1 MLRTLFPLFD
11 KKRIRRTRPVLPDEP
26 AEPAVAD
33 GDTVPAGEGEPLVV
47 AGREALR
54 RPGKLDTGAEQKV
67 YQTGPSLLDYLPWAE
82 FLDHEQCLLLDD
94 GVSVGA
100 VYAISPV
107 ATEGRTLD
115 RLTQIRDTV
124 EDALQDSFDEHD
136 DNPWV
141 VQFFCQ
147 DEDNVD
153 AYLDGLKAY
162 VKPHARDTAFTR
174 DWLAVTGRH
183 LRGIARPEGLFTDTL
198 ITGQPW
204 RGQQRRTR
212 MVIYRHVGHHS
223 RDPMPPVAMLN
234 QVGERVTSA
243 LSGAGILSVRQNGAQ
258 VHDWLLRLFN
268 PAPQWVD
275 KTTLYREARYFDRR
289 ETPEGAMPVRND
301 FAETLWFTPPR
312 SDVEHGV
319 WWLDDKAH
327 CAVPVEKLRRPPEP
341 GQLTGEQARGE
352 KKINALMDTFPAGTM
367 VCMTIVVQP
376 QDTLE
381 ADFTRLAK
389 NAVGENTDSGRVRQ
403 DVKTVKE
410 YLGNRH
416 KLYRAG
422 LTFLLR
428 ADNVEAL
435 NHKRVA
441 LSTVLLGAGLQPVR
455 PEFDVAPLNT
465 WLRALPMCF
474 NPRTD
479 KKHWYTRLTWVQHLA
494 GLLPVTGRETGTGHP
509 GMSFFNRG
517 GDTLTFDPLNK
528 LDRSQNA
535 HLLLFGPTGA
545 GKSATLCALLSQLM
559 AVHRPRLFIAE
570 AGNSFGLLAQY
581 FKRLGLTVHVV
592 SIKPGSGVTLP
603 PFSYAH
609 RLVEE
614 ALSALPVEVDE
625 NDLPDI
631 TEDNS
636 DEDKRDI
643 LGEMEISARMMITG
657 GDAKEEAELKRADR
671 AMIREALM
679 MAARRT
685 YEEGRQ
691 MLPSD
696 LQQALYAISTDD
708 SERRNAQRRARAA
721 EMAESLGMFTQAGSF
736 EAELFNREGSLWPEA
751 DVTLIDL
758 GHLAREGYEAQM
770 ALTMVSLTNT
780 INNIAE
786 RDQYTGRDIVFTVDE
801 AHIVTVNPLLAP
813 YMTKIVKMWRKLGAW
828 LWLATQNLRDY
839 PDIAGKMLNMAEW
852 WVCLTM
858 PPEEVKEISRFKALT
873 PEQEAVL
880 LSARKLSGCY
890 TEGVVLAKNIEAL
903 FRAVPPSLYLALG
916 MTEKEEKAERRQ
928 IMDQS
933 GCSELDA
940 AIRMA
945 AAFDRQRGLSTPG
958 QGEEAPC

>member
-11 KKRIRRTRPVLPDEP
+11 RKRIGRMRPVLPEVAGKSP
-26 AEPAVAD
+26 AAD
-33 GDTVPAGEGEPLVV
+33 GGNVPFGVSEPLVI
-47 AGREALR
+47 AGHGSLK
-54 RPGKLDTGAEQKV
+54 RPGKLDKAAEQKI
-67 YQTGPSLLDYLPWAE
+67 YHTNPSLLDFLPWAE
-82 FLDHEQCLLLDD
+82 FLDRDQCLLLDD

-107 ATEGRTLD
+107 ATEGRTSE
-115 RLTQIRDTV
+115 RLAQIRDTV

-136 DNPWV
+136 ENPWV

-147 DEDNVD
+147 DEDNVE
-153 AYLDGLKAY
+153 AYLGRLRNY
-162 VKPHARDTAFTR
+162 VRPHARDTPFTR
-174 DWLAVTGRH
+174 DWLHVTERH

-198 ITGQPW
+198 ITGQRW

-212 MVIYRHVGHHS
+212 MVIYRWVGNIN
-223 RDPMPPVAMLN
+223 RDPMSPVAMLN
-234 QVGERVTSA
+234 QVSERVSSA
-243 LSGAGILSVRQNGAQ
+243 LGGVGIISVRQNGAQ
-258 VHDWLLRLFN
+258 VHDWLLRHFN
-268 PAPQWVD
+268 PSPQWVE
-275 KTTLYREARYFDRR
+275 KATLYRDARYFDRHD
-289 ETPEGAMPVRND
+289 TPEGEMPVMND
-301 FAETLWFTPPR
+301 FTETLWFTPPR
-312 SDVEHGV
+312 SDAENGV
-319 WWLDDKAH
+319 WWFDDKAH

-341 GQLTGEQARGE
+341 GQLTGEQPRGE
-352 KKINALMDTFPAGTM
+352 KKINALMDTFPEGTM

-381 ADFTRLAK
+381 ADFTRLSK
-389 NAVGENTDSGRVRQ
+389 NAVGENTESSRVRQ
-403 DVKTVKE
+403 DVRKVKE

-422 LTFLLR
+422 ITFLLR
-428 ADNVEAL
+428 ADSIDAL
-435 NHKRVA
+435 NHKRVE
-441 LSTVLLGAGLQPVR
+441 LNTVLLGAGLQPVR

-465 WLRALPMCF
+465 YLRALPMCF
-474 NPRTD
+474 NPQTD

-494 GLLPVTGRETGTGHP
+494 GLLPVTGREIGTGHP
-509 GMSFFNRG
+509 GISFFNRG
-517 GDTLTFDPLNK
+517 GDTLTVDPLNK

-535 HLLLFGPTGA
+535 HLILFGPTGA
-545 GKSATLCALLSQLM
+545 GKSALLCALLSQLM
-559 AVHRPRLFIAE
+559 AIHRPRLFIAE

-609 RLVEE
+609 RLIEE
-614 ALSALPVEVDE
+614 ELASLALDE

-631 TEDNS
+631 TDDGE

-657 GDAKEEAELKRADR
+657 GDTKEEAELKRADR

-679 MAARRT
+679 MAARQT
-685 YEEGRQ
+685 HEEGRQ

-696 LQQALYAISTDD
+696 LQKALYAISTDSD
-708 SERRNAQRRARAA
+708 SERRNTQRRARAA
-721 EMAESLGMFTQAGSF
+721 EMSESLGMFTQAGSF

-786 RDQYTGRDIVFTVDE
+786 RDQYSGRGIVFTVDE

-828 LWLATQNLRDY
+828 LWLATQNLKDF
-839 PDIAGKMLNMAEW
+839 PDIAEKMLNMAEW

-858 PPEEVKEISRFKALT
+858 PPAEVTDIRRFKAIT
-873 PEQEAVL
+873 NEQEAVL

-928 IMDQS
+928 LMDEC

-940 AIRMA
+940 AILVA
-945 AAFDRQRGLSTPG
+945 TKLDRLRGLAAKDE
-958 QGEEAPC
+958 GERA